1 LQGIFGQLEDNTE
14 GKVAEA
20 VALITRVPGFGP
32 IAAHEFADRITL
44 LLSILTVGG
53 LFSLNDLRKEPG
65 LTPQQRLGL
74 KYIEELEM
82 KISLEEMHIW
92 KVVAMCGLI

>member
-1 LQGIFGQLEDNTE
+1 M
-14 GKVAEA
+14 
-20 VALITRVPGFGP
+20 
-32 IAAHEFADRITL
+32 
-44 LLSILTVGG
+44 
-53 LFSLNDLRKEPG
+53 NDLRKEPG
-65 LTPQQRLGL
+65 LTPQQRVGL